1 MSLVN
6 ITFALSAPAKRAW
19 ENLSNH
25 RHFDQVAELFFDAM
39 RHERYRNFVVDPHFF
54 TEVHGHRRARKH
66 SLRSPGEKLHRVRLV
81 MQLQT
86 LQKMKRLE
94 NLGLA
99 LSWQVEE
106 ILYFGFCRGLLPR
119 MNPYYSLATND
130 TCVTK

>member
-25 RHFDQVAELFFDAM
+25 RQFDHVAGLFFDAM
-39 RHERYRNFVVDPHFF
+39 RHERYRNFVVEPHFF
-54 TEVHGHRRARKH
+54 TEAHGHRRARKY
-66 SLRSPGEKLHRVRLV
+66 SLRLPGEKLHRVRLV

-106 ILYFGFCRGLLPR
+106 ILYFGYCRGLLQRTSSSFHPV
-119 MNPYYSLATND
+119 TND